1 MPGLTYKIAY
11 VRGDNIDTG
20 GDSDGTE
27 RELFNQVKYVIQ
39 SGPAKDL
46 SFKLRNSIYRADN
59 DVGPDL
65 NEVRAFIEYPLS
77 IL

>member
-1 MPGLTYKIAY
+1 M
-11 VRGDNIDTG
+11 VQ
-20 GDSDGTE
+20 DGA
-27 RELFNQVKYVIQ
+27 
-39 SGPAKDL
+39 AKDL

-65 NEVRAFIEYPLS
+65 NEIRAFIEYPLN